1 MSDKKFRLGRK
12 KFFEDINRYLFRV
25 VAVKDFVDVKE
36 GDVGG
41 WIEKESNLSQS
52 GNAWVYDSACVF
64 DNACVFGNAWV
75 SGNAWVYDNARVSGN
90 AWVYDNTRVYDN
102 ALVYDN
108 AWVYDNALVYGNA
121 VVCDDAKVYGNAYVY
136 GNAMVFD
143 NAWVSGNARVYGN
156 AKVCE
161 EQWVNMGYVNKS
173 LKIKKYSFIAQI
185 GIMPKKEGNILY
197 KKVYKIKKG
206 VYRSVFDEN
215 FIYKD
220 GKISRVKNPDKA
232 HVGCSTGI
240 HLSRLLYWDEGD
252 TWIACEFDW
261 KDVITVQQ
269 GKVRV
274 KKCKVLGEVKL
285 I

>member
-1 MSDKKFRLGRK
+1 MRKLQDRMKKMSNKKFKLGRK
-12 KFFEDINRYLFRV
+12 KFFEDINKYLFRV
-25 VAVKDFVDVKE
+25 VAIKDFGDVKK

-52 GNAWVYDSACVF
+52 GDAWVYGD
-64 DNACVFGNAWV
+64 
-75 SGNAWVYDNARVSGN
+75 
-90 AWVYDNTRVYDN
+90 
-102 ALVYDN
+102 
-108 AWVYDNALVYGNA
+108 
-121 VVCDDAKVYGNAYVY
+121 
-136 GNAMVFD
+136 
-143 NAWVSGNARVYGN
+143 

-161 EQWVNMGYVNKS
+161 KQWVNTGYVNKS
-173 LKIKKYSFIAQI
+173 LTSKKYSFIAQI

-197 KKVYKIKKG
+197 KKVYKINKG